1 MKSFKESINLEENMS
16 WKVEIEGLPHM
27 YFNGRSAGAVK
38 NELRKI
44 LKSPGQVIKSIT
56 RVTPTEIKKDFRL
69 RLTDK
74 NDLEGE
80 PVEEAVDIDTE
91 LDRREKQTIRQ
102 IKGLEEGR
110 MKEFHGYMEQGK
122 SAQWIAKK
130 MRLDLK
136 TVQALMKESVMKEA
150 QQTFLEA
157 IKTTHVVIDTAQGN
171 KVISTASNEKGA
183 KSSIVSAE
191 RPPMSI
197 KDKRTLKV
205 VKLKRPVSVNKNL
218 IGYPLKEEVEQLDE
232 LTAAEKKLINM
243 MYDKKGNLTPMGK
256 KVMAHGKA
264 NSKLTPGAR
273 DADNARRKDY
283 KAYQK
288 SMREAVDASDT
299 GGEEEVSMVKNQMK
313 QIRHYIEGIEN
324 MVAKDGDI
332 EEWAQN
338 KLTKATDY
346 LKSVYGYKTGKVEES
361 TDAERQADNKKKDA
375 MTSSDKTKMGAI
387 AQMMAREKEKR
398 QKQMAQKAR
407 EKGDFDSAHK
417 HDQAAQKARK

>member
-91 LDRREKQTIRQ
+91 LDHR
-102 IKGLEEGR
+102 GLEEGR
-110 MKEFHGYMEQGK
+110 MKEFHGYMDQGK

-136 TVQALMKESVMKEA
+136 TVQALMKESVMREA

-375 MTSSDKTKMGAI
+375 MTSSDKIKMGAI

-398 QKQMAQKAR
+398 QKQMAQKSR

>member
-80 PVEEAVDIDTE
+80 PVEEAIDVDTE

-102 IKGLEEGR
+102 VKGLEEGR
-110 MKEFHGYMEQGK
+110 MKEFHGYMDQGK

-136 TVQALMKESVMKEA
+136 TVQALMKEGVMKEA

-157 IKTTHVVIDTAQGN
+157 IRTTHVVIDTAQNN
-171 KVISTASNEKGA
+171 KVVSSASNERGA
-183 KSSIVSAE
+183 KNSLASAE

-197 KDKRTLKV
+197 KDKRTLKI
-205 VKLKRPVSVNKNL
+205 VKLRQPVSVNKNL
-218 IGYPLKEEVEQLDE
+218 IGHPLDE
-232 LTAAEKKLINM
+232 
-243 MYDKKGNLTPMGK
+243 G
-256 KVMAHGKA
+256 
-264 NSKLTPGAR
+264 
-273 DADNARRKDY
+273 
-283 KAYQK
+283 
-288 SMREAVDASDT
+288 VDASDT

-361 TDAERQADNKKKDA
+361 TDAYGKSTERQADNKKKDA
-375 MTSSDKTKMGAI
+375 MTSGDKAKLGAI

-398 QKQMAQKAR
+398 QKQLAQKSR